1 MTIRSLIINDI
12 NIRSAD
18 EKIGDLQG
26 LFNQL
31 TCSHIPIERDQVY
44 LGSISENDI
53 RCFDS
58 EKPIGDYQYAL
69 EGFFVHEDDN
79 WLNVLNVFAQNQTN
93 ILPVLDEENQYVG
106 YVELHDVIHIF
117 TETPFLNGPGGILI
131 VEKGYKDYSFS
142 EISQIIES
150 NDARVLGAFVSQ
162 IENDVAQITV
172 KIGQTGLNAILA
184 AFRRYGYNIIST
196 HKEDNFRTSLDER
209 SKYLEK
215 YLNV

>member
-1 MTIRSLIINDI
+1 MIIQSLIINDVE
-12 NIRSAD
+12 IRSAD
-18 EKIGDLQG
+18 EKIGEIQA

-31 TCSHIPIERDQVY
+31 SCSHIPIERDGGY

-58 EKPIGDYQYAL
+58 EKSIGDYQYAL
-69 EGFFVHEDDN
+69 EGFFVHEDND
-79 WLNVLNVFAQNQTN
+79 WLDVLNVFAQNQTN
-93 ILPVLDEENQYVG
+93 LLPVLDEENRYLG
-106 YVELHDVIHIF
+106 YVELNDVINIF

-142 EISQIIES
+142 ELSQIVES
-150 NDARVLGAFVSQ
+150 NDARVLGAFVSK

-172 KIGQTGLNAILA
+172 KVGQTGLNAILA
-184 AFRRYGYNIIST
+184 AFRRYGYNIVST
-196 HKEDNFRTSLDER
+196 HKEDNFRASLDER